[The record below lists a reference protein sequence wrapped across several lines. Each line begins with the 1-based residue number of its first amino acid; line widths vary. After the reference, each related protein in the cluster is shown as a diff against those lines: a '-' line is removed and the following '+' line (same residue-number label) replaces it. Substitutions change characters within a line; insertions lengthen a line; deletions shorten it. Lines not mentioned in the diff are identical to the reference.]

1 MNPSG
6 LSPLWWAV
14 GQFIICSLAIL
25 WSGVRLA
32 RYGDA
37 IGERTGLGGSWVGLI
52 LLATVTSLPEL
63 VTGVSSVLQDLPDIA
78 AGDAIGSCMFNLLIL
93 ALLDVRHPM
102 PLSTR
107 VHQGHLLSAGFGLAM
122 LGLLTLALL
131 AGPQA
136 PSIGPVG
143 LYTLVFLALYG
154 LAARSIFV
162 FERHRPQARPDAETI
177 AAPASGIPMTAV
189 ISRFTLAAGILVAA
203 ASFLPAAAE
212 HLADATG
219 LGQTFV
225 GTLFVAATTSLPEI
239 VVSMTALH
247 FGALDMAV
255 ANLFGS
261 NLFNVAVVAIDDLAY
276 TPGPLLAAVSPAH
289 QFSAVAA
296 MTMTGFAVIGLT
308 FRASRKRF
316 RLSWDSIG
324 IVGVYAI
331 TVWLL
336 AART

>member
-1 MNPSG
+1 MSPFG
-6 LSPLWWAV
+6 LPPLAWAAA
-14 GQFIICSLAIL
+14 QFVACSVVIL
-25 WSGVRLA
+25 WAGVRLA

-93 ALLDVRHPM
+93 AMLDVRHPM
-102 PLSTR
+102 PLATR

-122 LGLLTLALL
+122 LGVLMLAML
-131 AGPQA
+131 AGIQA
-136 PSIGPVG
+136 PSVGWIGIHS
-143 LYTLVFLALYG
+143 LVFLGLYG

-162 FERHRPQARPDAETI
+162 FERGHP
-177 AAPASGIPMTAV
+177 APAVAGAV
-189 ISRFTLAAGILVAA
+189 PSDVPLPLAARRFGVAAAALVAA

-212 HLADATG
+212 HLAEATG

-225 GTLFVAATTSLPEI
+225 GTLFVAATTSMPEI
-239 VVSMTALH
+239 VVSMSALH
-247 FGALDMAV
+247 IGALDMAV

-261 NLFNVAVVAIDDLAY
+261 NLFNVAVVGLDDVFY
-276 TPGPLLAAVSPAH
+276 TAGPLLAIVSPAH

-308 FRASRKRF
+308 FRAGRKRF
-316 RLSWDSIG
+316 RLAWDSIG
-324 IVGVYAI
+324 IVTVYVL

-336 AART
+336 AARA